1 MDQAVE
7 QVLYA
12 ALGGQPNI
20 IRIDPYRMRIRVHVR
35 SQALVEEDA
44 LRIAPVLAVVRTQD
58 FVQIVAGEPSQ
69 HIGERMIELHTPSI
83 TENV

>member
-1 MDQAVE
+1 M
-7 QVLYA
+7 
-12 ALGGQPNI
+12 
-20 IRIDPYRMRIRVHVR
+20 R